1 MTGSQSHIL
10 AGFHHALVVQVSLGV
25 HGHIAAFGFHI
36 AFVGDAA
43 TSGDHG
49 HRRTCCHGLIVD
61 HGLTGSQFHTLAT
74 RHGTLVTQVSLGVH
88 GHVPVLGFHIGLVGD
103 AASIGF
109 QVHTLAAR
117 HGTLVLQVRLGV
129 HGHVAVFGFHIA
141 FIDDA
146 AASGGHGH
154 SGTCPHDALVEDFIG
169 RRQFHL
175 VGSDQALVD
184 HALGGVQDDVVPGQ
198 AVFILQG
205 PGCLFMEP
213 AAANGEGSRSLQIS
227 LVIDQADA
235 SRSRHRSVDGQ
246 VVHRTVLVIAN
257 GDILCLAVSVK
268 ENGQV
273 FAAAAADDHIG
284 GIAAVLHGHGLEVV
298 ELRVICKSGTT
309 VERNARSRI
318 NRNRLCRDGMGRRLL
333 DGATCLEVQRIGSE
347 CAVLQVDF
355 PVTGQIHRICLHLA
369 HKHRRFFIIPKAQ
382 AGFSRHSN
390 RMARTRFHRAKQEKT
405 VLFPGL
411 ALAGQVNIAIFRFG
425 IDGRAIPQDA
435 YTAVLRTN
443 AAFCLQ
449 VKQPAGIEVSLCRC
463 VRTHGDILLGG
474 QHHILAGIEPGKLQ
488 IVIAHT
494 ADIHA
499 AVCQSRQAARQVD
512 VNWLARRPDVSTTAF
527 ENQILSVQ
535 VGTAIRQGVGHAGFA
550 QNADITSA
558 GRYLA
563 QFQDSI
569 LVLAEGTAGHIDI
582 AVGLDIQFTFG
593 FDAHR
598 HLAVDTEYIFTLVI
612 LGIAHIGNI
621 GVDNLLQIVEPFI
634 RGNTFDQNIFGRFV
648 RANVLRVERDILTGD
663 VGLLE
668 LCIRAALLLIDDGI
682 ADGIEQFI
690 FSPAGTSLLQISQ
703 MILGC
708 VAFSQVV
715 VSTRIIAI
723 AVFQGLII
731 DVIFSCFF
739 LVCISSLQF

>member
-1 MTGSQSHIL
+1 MQVGLGIHGHVPAFGFHISLVGDAAGIGGQFHTLAARHGPFVLQVGLGVHGHVTVFGFHIAVIGDAAGNGSHDHSGTCLYCALVEEFLLGCQFDGTVGGGQAAAVGQHHAGFHLQVPSSGHCLFVGHGLTGSQSHIL
-10 AGFHHALVVQVSLGV
+10 AGFHHALVVQVRLGV

-246 VVHRTVLVIAN
+246 VVHRTVLVVAN

-268 ENGQV
+268 GNGQV

-355 PVTGQIHRICLHLA
+355 PVTGQIHRICLHLT
-369 HKHRRFFIIPKAQ
+369 HKRRRFFIVPKAQ
-382 AGFSRHSN
+382 VGFSRHSN
-390 RMARTRFHRAKQEKT
+390 RMARTRFHRAEQEKT

-411 ALAGQVNIAIFRFG
+411 ALASQVNIAIFRFG
-425 IDGRAIPQDA
+425 IDGCAIPQDA
-435 YTAVLRTN
+435 YAAVLCTD
-443 AAFCLQ
+443 AALCLQ
-449 VKQPAGIEVSLCRC
+449 IK
-463 VRTHGDILLGG
+463 
-474 QHHILAGIEPGKLQ
+474 
-488 IVIAHT
+488 
-494 ADIHA
+494 
-499 AVCQSRQAARQVD
+499 
-512 VNWLARRPDVSTTAF
+512 
-527 ENQILSVQ
+527 
-535 VGTAIRQGVGHAGFA
+535 
-550 QNADITSA
+550 
-558 GRYLA
+558 
-563 QFQDSI
+563 
-569 LVLAEGTAGHIDI
+569 
-582 AVGLDIQFTFG
+582 
-593 FDAHR
+593 
-598 HLAVDTEYIFTLVI
+598 
-612 LGIAHIGNI
+612 
-621 GVDNLLQIVEPFI
+621 
-634 RGNTFDQNIFGRFV
+634 
-648 RANVLRVERDILTGD
+648 
-663 VGLLE
+663 
-668 LCIRAALLLIDDGI
+668 
-682 ADGIEQFI
+682 
-690 FSPAGTSLLQISQ
+690 
-703 MILGC
+703 
-708 VAFSQVV
+708 
-715 VSTRIIAI
+715 
-723 AVFQGLII
+723 
-731 DVIFSCFF
+731 
-739 LVCISSLQF
+739 

>member
-1 MTGSQSHIL
+1 MTGSQFHIL
-10 AGFHHALVVQVSLGV
+10 AGFHHALVVQVGLG
-25 HGHIAAFGFHI
+25 
-36 AFVGDAA
+36 
-43 TSGDHG
+43 THG
-49 HRRTCCHGLIVD
+49 HRRACLYCALVEEFFLGRQADGTIRSRQCSAVGQRRPGVHGEISTSHYGLIVG
-61 HGLTGSQFHTLAT
+61 HGLTGSQFHILAA
-74 RHGTLVTQVSLGVH
+74 RHGTLVLQVGLGVH

-117 HGTLVLQVRLGV
+117 HGTLVVQVGLGV
-129 HGHVAVFGFHIA
+129 HGHAAVFGFHIA
-141 FIDDA
+141 FIGDA

-390 RMARTRFHRAKQEKT
+390 RMARTRFHRAEQEKT

-411 ALAGQVNIAIFRFG
+411 ALASQVNIAIFRFG
-425 IDGRAIPQDA
+425 IDGCAIPQDA
-435 YTAVLRTN
+435 YAAVLCTD
-443 AAFCLQ
+443 AALCLQ
-449 VKQPAGIEVSLCRC
+449 IK
-463 VRTHGDILLGG
+463 
-474 QHHILAGIEPGKLQ
+474 
-488 IVIAHT
+488 
-494 ADIHA
+494 
-499 AVCQSRQAARQVD
+499 
-512 VNWLARRPDVSTTAF
+512 
-527 ENQILSVQ
+527 
-535 VGTAIRQGVGHAGFA
+535 
-550 QNADITSA
+550 
-558 GRYLA
+558 
-563 QFQDSI
+563 
-569 LVLAEGTAGHIDI
+569 
-582 AVGLDIQFTFG
+582 
-593 FDAHR
+593 
-598 HLAVDTEYIFTLVI
+598 
-612 LGIAHIGNI
+612 
-621 GVDNLLQIVEPFI
+621 
-634 RGNTFDQNIFGRFV
+634 
-648 RANVLRVERDILTGD
+648 
-663 VGLLE
+663 
-668 LCIRAALLLIDDGI
+668 
-682 ADGIEQFI
+682 
-690 FSPAGTSLLQISQ
+690 
-703 MILGC
+703 
-708 VAFSQVV
+708 
-715 VSTRIIAI
+715 
-723 AVFQGLII
+723 
-731 DVIFSCFF
+731 
-739 LVCISSLQF
+739 